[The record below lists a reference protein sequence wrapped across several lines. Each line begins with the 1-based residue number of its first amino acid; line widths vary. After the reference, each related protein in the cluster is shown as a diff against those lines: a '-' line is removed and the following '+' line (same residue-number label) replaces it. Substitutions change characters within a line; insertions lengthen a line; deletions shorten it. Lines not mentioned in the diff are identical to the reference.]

1 MQTIYIDVLL
11 CVNLVIN
18 YLLLSAVSFYTHTQI
33 SIKRLLLGSA
43 VGALC
48 SLVMLLP
55 VIPFAL
61 NMLIKTVV
69 GGLTVFSAFGKKRL
83 PEFIRLYAVFLIA
96 TFFFCGTVIALWFL
110 FTPKNLLIKNSV
122 IYLNISPVMLII
134 YSVIC
139 YCAFRL
145 INTIAGKHRAKDT
158 FCVLTIVNGS
168 NALRVNAKIDTGN
181 TLVEPFSQ
189 SPVIVIGR
197 NTAKCITPVEVYEYE
212 TVTTLNYRTSINSV
226 RFVPFTAVGGGGILP
241 CFKAEK
247 IYINDNPCDK
257 IVYIAL
263 CKDDYI
269 QGDFQ
274 AILPYEII

>member
-18 YLLLSAVSFYTHTQI
+18 YLLLSAVSFYTHAQI

-48 SLVMLLP
+48 SLVMLLT

-69 GGLTVFSAFGKKRL
+69 GGLTVFSAFGKKIAGVYKAL
-83 PEFIRLYAVFLIA
+83 CCIFNCNVFLLRNINCSMV
-96 TFFFCGTVIALWFL
+96 FIHSEKSFD
-110 FTPKNLLIKNSV
+110 KNSV

-226 RFVPFTAVGGGGILP
+226 RFVPFTAVDGGIL
-241 CFKAEK
+241 CRASRRKK
-247 IYINDNPCDK
+247 SISTITHVTK
-257 IVYIAL
+257 
-263 CKDDYI
+263 
-269 QGDFQ
+269 
-274 AILPYEII
+274 

>member
-18 YLLLSAVSFYTHTQI
+18 YLLLSAVSFYTHTQVRMR
-33 SIKRLLLGSA
+33 RLLLGSA
-43 VGALC
+43 IGALC

-61 NMLIKTVV
+61 NMIIKIIV
-69 GGLTVFSAFGKKRL
+69 GGLTVLGAFGRKRIS
-83 PEFIRLYAVFLIA
+83 EFIKLYAVFLTA
-96 TFFFCGTVIALWFL
+96 TFFFGGIVIALWFL

-122 IYLNISPVMLII
+122 VYLNISPVILII
-134 YSVIC
+134 YSAIC

-145 INTIAGKHRAKDT
+145 INTLAGRHRVNDT
-158 FCVLTIVNGS
+158 FCVLTIVKGG
-168 NALRVNAKIDTGN
+168 NALRVTAKIDTGN

-189 SPVIVIGR
+189 APVIVIGR
-197 NTAKCITPVEVYEYE
+197 NTARCITPAEIYEYE

-226 RFVPFTAVGGGGILP
+226 RFVPFTAVGGSGILP
-241 CFKAEK
+241 CFKAER
-247 IYINDNPCDK
+247 IYINDIPCDK

-269 QGDFQ
+269 KGDFQ